1 MSNHTG
7 ITAPPAH
14 VAVIMDGN
22 GRWAKARGLERTEGH
37 VRGVDTVRLITEAAR
52 EQGVKYLTLYA
63 FSTENWHRPQTEVD
77 ALMHLIV
84 TAIERE
90 TPDLIKNGVR
100 LRVLGDMS
108 RMPAEA
114 LSRLEQCM
122 ADTDACDGMTLTLA
136 LSYSSHWEVADAC
149 RRIAAEVAAGSLDAA
164 AVDAATVDSRLQST
178 MLGLPAPDLLIRTG
192 GEHRLSN
199 YLLWQAAYTELCFTD
214 TYWPD
219 YTKEEFARA
228 IREYQSRERR
238 YGLTS
243 EQITN

>member
-1 MSNHTG
+1 MSKPTA
-7 ITAPPAH
+7 IPAPPAH

-37 VRGVDTVRLITEAAR
+37 VRGVETVRLITEAAR

-122 ADTDACDGMTLTLA
+122 ADTDACTGMTLTLA

-149 RRIAAEVAAGSLDAA
+149 RRIAGEVAAGALDAA
-164 AVDAATVDSRLQST
+164 TVDAATVDSRLQST

-199 YLLWQAAYTELCFTD
+199 YLLWQAAYAELCFTD

-219 YTKEEFARA
+219 YSKEEFARA
-228 IREYQSRERR
+228 LREYQSRERR